1 MSERSRG
8 ASTRRGSGRAA
19 RSAVRQR
26 PWKVVERRFAPIE
39 VISADEVEAIHEAAL
54 DILEGVGLR
63 VLDDEARQRYRDAGA
78 SVDEL
83 QVRLDREMV
92 AALVST
98 APSSFVL
105 RSRNPERDIPVG
117 GRHTFFCST
126 GGPAF
131 VMDNEHGR
139 RAGTYA
145 EFCDYLRVVHSLD
158 IIHQEGGGPFEAM
171 DLPAHERHLDH
182 YFAQITL
189 TDKNWQPQSLGRLRV
204 LDALDMT
211 AIAFGV
217 QREQMTSITT
227 LSGVINTNSPLQLDV
242 PMAQGLIAL
251 AEHHQVCI
259 VTPFT
264 LAGAMGPITLAGS
277 LALQHAEAMAV
288 IALTQIVRPGAPAMY
303 GGFTSNVDMRSGSP
317 AFGTPE
323 YALAAQ
329 ASGQLARRIGVP
341 FRSSNTTA
349 ANDVDAQAAYES
361 QMSLWGALAGGAHM
375 VLHAAGWIGGGL
387 AASFEKLIL
396 DAEMLQMMAAYHEG
410 FSVHEADLGLDAIR
424 EVGPGGHF
432 FAAAH
437 TLERYSTAFYT
448 PILSNWDNYETWL
461 ERGRVDARARAAE
474 IWHALRDAYEPP
486 SIDDA
491 VVTELTEFVD
501 RRRREGGAPLN

>member
-1 MSERSRG
+1 MTERRRGGSSRRGADRSR
-8 ASTRRGSGRAA
+8 STIG
-19 RSAVRQR
+19 QR
-26 PWKVVERRFAPIE
+26 PWKVVERRFAPTE
-39 VISADEVEAIHEAAL
+39 VISADEVEAIHVAASS
-54 DILEGVGLR
+54 ILEDVGIR
-63 VLDDEARQRYRDAGA
+63 VLDDEARRRYREAGA
-78 SVDEL
+78 TVDEL

-92 AALVST
+92 AAFL
-98 APSSFVL
+98 SSVPETFVL
-105 RSRNPERDIPVG
+105 RSRNPERDLPVG
-117 GRHTFFCST
+117 GRHTIFCST

-131 VMDNEHGR
+131 VMDNERGR
-139 RAGTYA
+139 RSGTYA
-145 EFCDYLRVVHSLD
+145 EFCDYLRVVQSLD
-158 IIHQEGGGPFEAM
+158 IVHQEGGGPFEAL
-171 DLPAHERHLDH
+171 DLPAHDRHLDH

-189 TDKNWQPQSLGRLRV
+189 MDKNWQPQSLGRLRV

-211 AIAFGV
+211 AIALGV
-217 QREQMTSITT
+217 SRDDMRSITA
-227 LSGVINTNSPLQLDV
+227 LSGVINTNSPLQLDS

-251 AEHHQVCI
+251 AEHQQVSV

-264 LAGAMGPITLAGS
+264 LAGAMGPVTLAGS

-288 IALTQIVRPGAPAMY
+288 IVLTQIVRPGSPAMY

-396 DAEMLQMMAAYHEG
+396 DAEMLQMMAAYFEG
-410 FSVHEADLGLDAIR
+410 FSVDEADIGVAAIR
-424 EVGPGGHF
+424 DVGPGGHF

-437 TLERYSTAFYT
+437 TLERYETAFYT
-448 PILSNWDNYETWL
+448 PILSNWDNYETWV
-461 ERGRVDARARAAE
+461 ERGRVDARTRAGE
-474 IWHALRDAYEPP
+474 IWRSLLDAYEPP
-486 SIDDA
+486 PIDDA
-491 VVTELTEFVD
+491 VVAELTEFVA
-501 RRRREGGAPLN
+501 RRKLEGGAPMN

>member
-1 MSERSRG
+1 MTERRRGGSSRRGADRSR
-8 ASTRRGSGRAA
+8 STIG
-19 RSAVRQR
+19 QR
-26 PWKVVERRFAPIE
+26 PWKVVERRFAPTE
-39 VISADEVEAIHEAAL
+39 VISADEVEAIHVAASS
-54 DILEGVGLR
+54 ILEDVGIR
-63 VLDDEARQRYRDAGA
+63 VLDDEARRRYREAGA
-78 SVDEL
+78 TVDEL

-92 AALVST
+92 AAHLST
-98 APSSFVL
+98 VPETFVL
-105 RSRNPERDIPVG
+105 RSRNPERDLPVG
-117 GRHTFFCST
+117 GRHTIFCST

-131 VMDNEHGR
+131 VMDNERGR
-139 RAGTYA
+139 RSGTYA
-145 EFCDYLRVVHSLD
+145 EFCDYLRVVQSLD
-158 IIHQEGGGPFEAM
+158 IVHQEGGGPFEAL
-171 DLPAHERHLDH
+171 DLPAHDRHLDH

-189 TDKNWQPQSLGRLRV
+189 MDKNWQPQSLGRLRV

-211 AIAFGV
+211 AIALGV
-217 QREQMTSITT
+217 SRDDMRSITA
-227 LSGVINTNSPLQLDV
+227 LSGVINTNSPLQLDS

-251 AEHHQVCI
+251 AEHQQVSV

-264 LAGAMGPITLAGS
+264 LAGAMGPVTLAGS

-288 IALTQIVRPGAPAMY
+288 IALTQIVRPGSPAMY

-396 DAEMLQMMAAYHEG
+396 DAEMLQMMAAYFEG
-410 FSVHEADLGLDAIR
+410 FSVDEADLGVEAIR
-424 EVGPGGHF
+424 DVGPGGHF

-437 TLERYSTAFYT
+437 TLERYQTAFYT
-448 PILSNWDNYETWL
+448 PILSNWDNYETWV
-461 ERGRVDARARAAE
+461 ERGRIDARTRAGE
-474 IWHALRDAYEPP
+474 IWRSLLDAYEPP
-486 SIDDA
+486 PIDDA
-491 VVTELTEFVD
+491 VVAELTEFVA
-501 RRRREGGAPLN
+501 RRKLEGGAPMN

>member
-1 MSERSRG
+1 MTDRQQ
-8 ASTRRGSGRAA
+8 RGSGR
-19 RSAVRQR
+19 RSAGRSRSVVPQR
-26 PWKVVERRFAPIE
+26 PWKVVERRFAPTE
-39 VISADEVEAIHEAAL
+39 VLSADEIESIHEAGL
-54 DILEGVGLR
+54 TILEDIGIR
-63 VLDDEARQRYRDAGA
+63 VLDDDARRLYREAGA
-78 SVDEL
+78 TVDDL
-83 QVRLDREMV
+83 QVHLDRAMV
-92 AALVST
+92 TELLATVPET
-98 APSSFVL
+98 FVL
-105 RSRNPERDIPVG
+105 RSRNPERDLPVG

-131 VMDNEHGR
+131 VMDNERGR
-139 RAGTYA
+139 RSGTYA
-145 EFCDYLRVVHSLD
+145 EFCDFIRVVHSLD
-158 IIHQEGGGPFEAM
+158 IIHQEGGGPFEAL
-171 DLPAHERHLDH
+171 DLPAHDRHLDH

-189 TDKNWQPQSLGRLRV
+189 TDKNWQPQTLGRLRV

-211 AIAFGV
+211 AMAFGV
-217 QREQMTSITT
+217 SRDEMRSITA
-227 LSGVINTNSPLQLDV
+227 LSGVINTNSPLQLDI
-242 PMAQGLIAL
+242 PMAQGLITL
-251 AEHHQVCI
+251 AEHHQVSI

-288 IALTQIVRPGAPAMY
+288 LALTQIVRPGAPAMY

-329 ASGQLARRIGVP
+329 ATGQLARRLGVP

-387 AASFEKLIL
+387 AASFEKLVL
-396 DAEMLQMMAAYHEG
+396 DAEMLQMMAAYYEG
-410 FSVHEADLGLDAIR
+410 FSVNEADLGLDAIR

-437 TLERYSTAFYT
+437 TLERYTTAFYT
-448 PILSNWDNYETWL
+448 PILSNWDNYETWV

-474 IWHALRDAYEPP
+474 IWHSLLDAYVPP
-486 SIDDA
+486 PIDDA
-491 VVTELTEFVD
+491 VVAELTDFVE
-501 RRRREGGAPLN
+501 RRRREGGAPMN